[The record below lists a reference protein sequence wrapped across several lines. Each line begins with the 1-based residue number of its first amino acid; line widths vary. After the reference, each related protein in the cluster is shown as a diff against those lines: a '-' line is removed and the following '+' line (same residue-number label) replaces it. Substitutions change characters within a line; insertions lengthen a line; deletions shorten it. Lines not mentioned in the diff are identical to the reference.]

1 MTTLAPATGALRP
14 VRRRRRIQLGSLAL
28 VPFALLMLV
37 PLYLLV
43 VNSLKSQQ
51 DIVGSP
57 FGAHHITLDYL
68 RSAATS
74 GDYNVVSAYGVTGLL
89 VVLVCAGMVLF
100 GGPVAYLIARS
111 PARRYQIL
119 KLCFLS
125 AIFVPPGILLVPIVY
140 VLRNLGLYGS
150 LPGLVLVDLANS
162 FPFAVFLFSAY
173 IRSIPVSL
181 DEAAT
186 IDGCST
192 LGTFWRVIFPL
203 MKPAV
208 ATAVVLTAL
217 WTWNDF
223 INPSILLGP
232 TSSTY
237 TVTTGIYTA
246 IGQYLTNYTVVY
258 PNILLT
264 VAPVLVLFLVAQRYI
279 VSGLMEGVGK

>member
-1 MTTLAPATGALRP
+1 MSAVVTDPRTAAARS
-14 VRRRRRIQLGSLAL
+14 RRRRLPLGSLAL
-28 VPFALLMLV
+28 IPFGIVMLI

-43 VNSLKSQQ
+43 VNALKPQQ
-51 DIVGSP
+51 SIIGNP
-57 FGAHHITLDYL
+57 FSAKHLTIDYL
-68 RSAATS
+68 RQAATAT
-74 GDYNVVSAYGVTGLL
+74 DYNVVSAYWVTGLL
-89 VVLVCAGMVLF
+89 VVLVCGGMVLF

-111 PARRYQIL
+111 PALRYQIL

-125 AIFVPPGILLVPIVY
+125 AIFVPPGILLVPLVY
-140 VLRNLGLYGS
+140 VLRNIGLYGS
-150 LPGLVLVDLANS
+150 LTGLVLVDLANS
-162 FPFAVFLFSAY
+162 LPFAVFLFSAY
-173 IRSIPVSL
+173 IRSIPESL

-186 IDGCST
+186 MDGSGT
-192 LGTFWRVIFPL
+192 LRTFWYVIFPL

-232 TSSTY
+232 TSETY

-279 VSGLMEGVGK
+279 VSGLMEGMSK